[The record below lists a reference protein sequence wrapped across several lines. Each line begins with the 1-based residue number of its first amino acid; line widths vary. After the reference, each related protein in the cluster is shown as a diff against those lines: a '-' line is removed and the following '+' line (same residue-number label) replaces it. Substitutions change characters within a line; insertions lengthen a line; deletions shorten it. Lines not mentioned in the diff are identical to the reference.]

1 MPDFYH
7 KSKTI
12 YIAGIKLA
20 LIYEREKDE
29 KLRRILASINIMT
42 LLTLGFSHWDINELE
57 IVNSQMM
64 PVVDT
69 LLGILHNLISRENL

>member
-1 MPDFYH
+1 M
-7 KSKTI
+7 
-12 YIAGIKLA
+12 A

-29 KLRRILASINIMT
+29 KLRRILASIKNIMT

-57 IVNSQMM
+57 IVSSQMM

-69 LLGILHNLISRENL
+69 LLGILDNPISAENL